1 MLVLVIIG
9 DIVVEVVVTA
19 DVTLEPPVKS
29 NFVKVFELVLSIPPK
44 IEVAFDVSESVA
56 L

>member
-1 MLVLVIIG
+1 MLDLVTIG
-9 DIVVEVVVTA
+9 EIVVEAVVTA
-19 DVTLEPPVKS
+19 DVTLEPPAKL
-29 NFVKVFELVLSIPPK
+29 NFGNVFELVLSIPPK